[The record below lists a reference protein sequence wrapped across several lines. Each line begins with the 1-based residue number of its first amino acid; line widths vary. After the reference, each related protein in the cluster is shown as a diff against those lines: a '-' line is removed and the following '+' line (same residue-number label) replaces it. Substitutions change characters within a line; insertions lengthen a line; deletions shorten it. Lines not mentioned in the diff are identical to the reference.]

1 MAFIIRAKTRLQ
13 NSSKLSLLCAR
24 VLVQPLRKYRQHPNS
39 RLCHGRETTIQ
50 VPNGPLLSNRSYYL
64 PISSRSKAT
73 LGTMENDTLS
83 DVKSEGKD
91 DVLSGLLGDA
101 SEGNKVVR
109 DFRKVRSGRSLDDL
123 AHLDY
128 LGPELVQ
135 EHAHLFLPPEETQ
148 SWVDEVD
155 DTLIGRSP
163 PEEKVKHPWNT
174 TPPPIKGTFSKHVTQ
189 TNTWT

>member
-13 NSSKLSLLCAR
+13 NSSKLSLLCGR
-24 VLVQPLRKYRQHPNS
+24 VLLQPLRKYRQHPNS

-64 PISSRSKAT
+64 PISSQSKAT
-73 LGTMENDTLS
+73 WSTKENDILS
-83 DVKSEGKD
+83 DVKSKGKD

-109 DFRKVRSGRSLDDL
+109 DFRKVRRGRSLDDL
-123 AHLDY
+123 THLEY
-128 LGPELVQ
+128 LGRELVQ

-163 PEEKVKHPWNT
+163 PEETVKHPWN
-174 TPPPIKGTFSKHVTQ
+174 PPPQKT
-189 TNTWT
+189 

>member
-1 MAFIIRAKTRLQ
+1 
-13 NSSKLSLLCAR
+13 
-24 VLVQPLRKYRQHPNS
+24 
-39 RLCHGRETTIQ
+39 
-50 VPNGPLLSNRSYYL
+50 
-64 PISSRSKAT
+64 
-73 LGTMENDTLS
+73 MENDTLS

-91 DVLSGLLGDA
+91 DVLSGLFGDA

-109 DFRKVRSGRSLDDL
+109 DFRKVRSGRSLGDL

-135 EHAHLFLPPEETQ
+135 DHAHLFLPPEETQ

-163 PEEKVKHPWNT
+163 PEEKVKHPWNP
-174 TPPPIKGTFSKHVTQ
+174 TPPHKRDL
-189 TNTWT
+189 